1 MTAHDRF
8 RVALEGWTEQL
19 VRPYVKRLE
28 NKGAGRSSKEFN
40 DPVWST
46 IVLRPL
52 EVAILDSPLLQR
64 LRLIRQLGLVHLVY
78 PAANHTRLE
87 HSIGVVTQIDRLVES
102 INEHFANRAAGRTA
116 GDDPGRPIDDRLRN
130 LLRLTALCH
139 DVGHGAMS
147 HVSQNALAHY
157 PEVVEI
163 RDEFSEMIERED
175 LPLPEIASFYI
186 VGSAAFVN
194 LLEVAMGAVEEH
206 DLESPAQV
214 IEQMQNLI
222 IGKTVNDKIP
232 LLHEFV
238 SGPFDADKLDYMT
251 RDALMS
257 GVPVVTDTERL
268 VQKIRAA
275 RVSPDKLPEK
285 VAETVGK
292 LDSHV
297 MTGIDMSGARAIDEL
312 MFGRVLLHDKL
323 YRHHK
328 VRAAEAMVASI
339 FDQIAPIAEK
349 GPALLPLQLEDHQL
363 LELKRSDVR
372 ALVGRDLKKGED
384 KAADVA
390 ERLTA
395 MLRRRELFVRAFA
408 FAPEMPDD
416 PYHSEPDQMDGLEE
430 VIGNNDDIEFR
441 KDMVKRI
448 AAELKAICTELAPEL
463 VKAYDGNFGPFLG
476 FDPPVPPPDDTDE
489 IHAYLISE
497 RSGNSEIVPARKG
510 VAGAARWSQAYLLT
524 RETGYVF
531 ATEELA
537 PYAFLASEVVFRRDH
552 GIRTSETMSGTYAK
566 QDLAAIETL
575 KRELDA
581 KGFYKGLP
589 SDLAPLPKQLSTA
602 ATDRRIRKVLEN
614 LRGYEGPRT
623 SRSEK
628 GLPLLCE
635 RRVFDWLK
643 QFGTEFG
650 DEPLRLLER
659 LRLVGREQVVGALQE
674 FLDEHSPQFEDTS
687 VCPLG
692 TAKDS
697 SAITAYYAE
706 DLKEVTVLPVLEA
719 LGREAPIV
727 FIDDFVGSGQQ
738 AVSILE
744 AWFGAEP
751 TTELNEERGD
761 PLSGDMQG
769 ALRNRPLGFVFASGR
784 ADGIKLLEDAFERL
798 ELKDAVAYLIDDPVA
813 PRAFVGKKSEQR
825 QKLEEYCQGVG
836 LQLLDDGKERHNL
849 EWREQRALGYGN
861 EAFLVTFP
869 YNTPTHTLTC
879 LWKSGKV
886 DGIDW
891 TALLP
896 RRTKL

>member
-8 RVALEGWTEQL
+8 RIALEKWTGEL
-19 VRPYVKRLE
+19 VQPYVARLE
-28 NKGAGRSSKEFN
+28 AEGAGRSSKEFN

-102 INEHFANRAAGRTA
+102 INEHFANRAAGRA
-116 GDDPGRPIDDRLRN
+116 GDDPGRPIEDRLRN

-157 PEVVEI
+157 PEIVEI
-163 RDEFSEMIERED
+163 REGFCDKIERED
-175 LPLPEIASFYI
+175 LPLPEIASYYI
-186 VGSAAFVN
+186 VGSAAFGN
-194 LLEVAMGAVEEH
+194 LLKVAMHVVEEH
-206 DLESPAQV
+206 DLESSAKV
-214 IEQMQNLI
+214 TEQMQKLI
-222 IGKTVNDKIP
+222 IGETVNDKIP

-275 RVSPDKLPEK
+275 RVPSDKLPEK
-285 VAETVGK
+285 VANTVAK

-339 FDQIAPIAEK
+339 FDRIVPIAES
-349 GPALLPLQLEDHQL
+349 GPALVPFQLEDHQV
-363 LELKRSDVR
+363 LELERSDVR
-372 ALVGRDLKKGED
+372 ALAGRSLKGRER

-390 ERLTA
+390 EKLAA

-430 VIGNNDDIEFR
+430 VIGRNDDIEFR
-441 KDMVKRI
+441 RDIVERI
-448 AAELKAICTELAPEL
+448 AAELKRICAALAPEL
-463 VKAYDGNFGPFLG
+463 VEKYGGNFSPYLG
-476 FDPPVPPPDDTDE
+476 FDPPVPPPDDTDA

-537 PYAFLASEVVFRRDH
+537 PYVFLASETVFRRDH
-552 GIRTSETMSGTYAK
+552 GIRTSEMMCCTYAK
-566 QDLAAIETL
+566 QDIAAIEEL
-575 KRELDA
+575 KRKLDQ
-581 KGFYKGLP
+581 KSFYKGLP
-589 SDLAPLPKQLSTA
+589 SDLAPLPKQLGTA
-602 ATDRRIRKVLEN
+602 AADRRIEKVLEN
-614 LRGYEGPRT
+614 LQGYDGPRS

-628 GLPLLCE
+628 GLRLLCE
-635 RRVFDWLK
+635 QRVIDWLK
-643 QFGTEFG
+643 QFGSEYG
-650 DEPLRLLER
+650 DEPLKLLER
-659 LRLVGREQVVGALQE
+659 LRLVGREQVVGALRQ
-674 FLDEHSPQFEDTS
+674 FLDERTQQFEGAT

-697 SAITAYYAE
+697 SAIAAYYAE
-706 DLKEVTVLPVLEA
+706 DLKEVTVLPVMEA
-719 LGREAPIV
+719 LGREGPIV
-727 FIDDFVGSGQQ
+727 FIEDFIGSGQQ

-744 AWFGAEP
+744 AWFGADP
-751 TTELNEERGD
+751 TTDLHEERGD
-761 PLSGDMQG
+761 PLSKDMQA

-784 ADGIKLLEDAFERL
+784 AAGVKLLEEAFKRL
-798 ELKDAVAYLIDDPVA
+798 ELEESAAYLIDDPVA
-813 PRAFVGKKSEQR
+813 PTAFGGNMSGAR
-825 QKLEEYCQGVG
+825 QKLEKRCREIG
-836 LQLLDDGKERHNL
+836 LQLLDDGKERHDL
-849 EWREQRALGYGN
+849 EWREKRALGYGN

-869 YNTPTHTLTC
+869 YNTPTQTLTC

-886 DGIDW
+886 DGVDW